1 MSEGNSGSTQR
12 TRPREVT
19 IAGVQTIVG
28 SAMVLLLLVSLETQ
42 LNTSSMQEEFEKLLD
57 DPRMDPL
64 GLTVDRLRTLVHYSF
79 MVMGVMAVTSLVLGV
94 YVLKRH
100 GPSRVVL
107 TVLAGLVALF
117 SLFGGPG
124 GWLLAAYVGVCVL
137 LLWTKS
143 ARAWFRGDVADLPG
157 WLGPVGGPGG
167 PGGQGPGGPDSSP
180 PPPPS
185 TS

>member
-1 MSEGNSGSTQR
+1 MSGATRQ

-28 SAMVLLLLVSLETQ
+28 SAMVLFLLISLETQ
-42 LNTSSMQEEFEKLLD
+42 LNTSTMQAEFEKLLD

-64 GLTVDRLRTLVHYSF
+64 GLTVDRLSTLTHYLI
-79 MVMGVMAVTSLVLGV
+79 MVMGVMSVTSLVLGV

-100 GPSRVVL
+100 RPSRVVL
-107 TVLAGLVALF
+107 TVLAGLVAAF

-124 GWLLAAYVGVCVL
+124 GWLIAAYVGVCVL

-143 ARAWFRGDVADLPG
+143 ARAWFRGGAAETPGLSGWPDAPDVG
-157 WLGPVGGPGG
+157 
-167 PGGQGPGGPDSSP
+167 STP
-180 PPPPS
+180 PR
-185 TS
+185 